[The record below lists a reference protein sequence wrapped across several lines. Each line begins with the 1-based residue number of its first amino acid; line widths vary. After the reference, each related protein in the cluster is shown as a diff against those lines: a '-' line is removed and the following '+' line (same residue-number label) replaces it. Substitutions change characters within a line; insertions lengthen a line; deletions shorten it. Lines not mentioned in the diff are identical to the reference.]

1 MDEKHIGMEIR
12 ILANMISRCLN
23 EIGFSKEHNNLTG
36 PQGLVLGYL
45 CEHQNKDIFQK
56 DIELTFNIRRSS
68 ATRLLQCL
76 ESNGYIERVNVGYD
90 ARLKRIVLTNKAYEF
105 SNTLEAHIQKLEKI
119 LVKDLDEQEINDL
132 IRLMSK
138 IKKNLE

>member
-45 CEHQNKDIFQK
+45 CKHQNKDIFQK
-56 DIELTFNIRRSS
+56 DIEITFNIRRSS

-90 ARLKRIVLTNKAYEF
+90 ARLTNKAYEF

-119 LVKDLDEQEINDL
+119 LVKDLDEQEINDF

>member
-1 MDEKHIGMEIR
+1 M
-12 ILANMISRCLN
+12 
-23 EIGFSKEHNNLTG
+23 
-36 PQGLVLGYL
+36 
-45 CEHQNKDIFQK
+45 
-56 DIELTFNIRRSS
+56 
-68 ATRLLQCL
+68 

-90 ARLKRIVLTNKAYEF
+90 ARLKQIVLTNKAYEF

-119 LVKDLDEQEINDL
+119 LVKDLDEQEINDF

>member
-56 DIELTFNIRRSS
+56 DIELTFNIRRS
-68 ATRLLQCL
+68 RLLQCL

-90 ARLKRIVLTNKAYEF
+90 ARLKQIVLTNKAYEF